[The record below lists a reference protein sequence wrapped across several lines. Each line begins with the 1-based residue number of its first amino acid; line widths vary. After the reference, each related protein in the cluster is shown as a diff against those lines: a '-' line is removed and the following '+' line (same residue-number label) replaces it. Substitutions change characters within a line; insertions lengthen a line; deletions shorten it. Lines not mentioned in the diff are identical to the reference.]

1 MYYRGLTRAALLQYS
16 ARRPNIA
23 SMAES
28 LQQGSPEARLRE
40 MGIDLPAP
48 FPPAGEYVN
57 AVRSGDLLLLGGH
70 IPFSPPET
78 LVLGKL
84 GADLD
89 VPAGRQAARFAAISA
104 LATIRSV
111 LGTLDAVK
119 QILSVRGVVNAAP
132 DFTGHTQV
140 IDGASEVFVGVFG
153 DAGRHARLA
162 VGVSSLPANL
172 ALEIELTLE
181 VAR

>member
-1 MYYRGLTRAALLQYS
+1 MLEPLQEVSPEVRLLQ
-16 ARRPNIA
+16 
-23 SMAES
+23 
-28 LQQGSPEARLRE
+28 L
-40 MGIDLPAP
+40 GIELPTP

-57 AVRSGDLLLLGGH
+57 AVRTGDLLVLGGH

-89 VPAGRQAARFAAISA
+89 VPAGRQAARFAAINA
-104 LATIRSV
+104 LATIRST

-119 QILSVRGVVNAAP
+119 KVVLLRGVVNAAP
-132 DFTGHTQV
+132 DFIGHTQV
-140 IDGASEVFVGVFG
+140 IDGASEVFVEVFG

-162 VGVSSLPANL
+162 VGMSSLPANL
-172 ALEIELTLE
+172 ALEIEVTLE

>member
-1 MYYRGLTRAALLQYS
+1 MLEA
-16 ARRPNIA
+16 
-23 SMAES
+23 
-28 LQQGSPEARLRE
+28 LQQVSAEARLRE
-40 MGIDLPAP
+40 LGIDLPSP

-57 AVRSGDLLLLGGH
+57 AVRAGELLILGGH

-78 LVLGKL
+78 LVLGTL

-89 VPAGRQAARFAAISA
+89 IEAGRRAARFAAISA
-104 LATIRSV
+104 LATIRST

-119 QILSVRGVVNAAP
+119 QVVSLRGVVNSTP

-140 IDGASEVFVGVFG
+140 IDGASEVFVDVFG

-162 VGVSSLPANL
+162 VGVCSLPANL
-172 ALEIELTLE
+172 ALEIELTL
-181 VAR
+181 VTR